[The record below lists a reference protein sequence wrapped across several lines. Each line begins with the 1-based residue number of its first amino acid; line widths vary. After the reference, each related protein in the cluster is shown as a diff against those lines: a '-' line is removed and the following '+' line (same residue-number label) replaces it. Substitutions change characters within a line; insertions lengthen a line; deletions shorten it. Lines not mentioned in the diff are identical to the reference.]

1 VHADG
6 EIWGETLWDLRK
18 ALGSKTTE
26 SLVTRAM
33 ELSTSNPSYLDER
46 NSILA
51 ADLVVN
57 KGRNQTKIWQVFA
70 ARGMG
75 WFAASADGDDVG
87 PVEDFSMPPA
97 PNTPT
102 GTLSGVVT
110 DLDTGALVG
119 GAVVGFGGHASGFAG
134 DYAATTNPDGTY
146 TISGILPGHAGSQP
160 AAEGRRGQVAGRGEP
175 HRGGGQPVQH
185 LRRLR

>member
-1 VHADG
+1 VRGGNVDCDPATDLLCQTTCANNMRVTCLCAGGNNAQWTCTQPMDCPVGSTSAACPGAPGAGPGGYTYGDFGHISSRGLEVHADG

-18 ALGSKTTE
+18 ALGSKTSE

-33 ELSTSNPSYLDER
+33 ELSPSNPSYLDER

-51 ADLVVN
+51 ADLAVN
-57 KGRNQTKIWQVFA
+57 NGKNQKKIWTVFA

-75 WFAASADGDDVG
+75 WFAGSVDGDDTT

-102 GTLSGVVT
+102 GT
-110 DLDTGALVG
+110 
-119 GAVVGFGGHASGFAG
+119 
-134 DYAATTNPDGTY
+134 
-146 TISGILPGHAGSQP
+146 
-160 AAEGRRGQVAGRGEP
+160 
-175 HRGGGQPVQH
+175 
-185 LRRLR
+185 